1 MIWRTGRQIMSQI
14 AQNLSA
20 DNIDQMIERHTD
32 SIRALAVPI
41 AQLTGLSLSS
51 SLKRTPARIGPYPRL
66 SLFEAAHRIMSDL
79 VMLHGVKWLLKSRL
93 FPFEAYRVER
103 GRRGRGSF
111 DVVATNDSGARL
123 VGGALNVSRSFFQRR
138 KRAMLDELAQ
148 ERRDA
153 DFRVLMV
160 NHDALGRDGI
170 RALPTHQ
177 WLLAIDVQDGAATAI
192 RG

>member
-1 MIWRTGRQIMSQI
+1 MSQI
-14 AQNLSA
+14 AQSLSA

-41 AQLTGLSLSS
+41 AQLAGLSLGS

-79 VMLHGVKWLLKSRL
+79 VMLHGVKWLLKSGL
-93 FPFEAYRVER
+93 FPFDAYRVER
-103 GRRGRGSF
+103 DRRGGL
-111 DVVATNDSGARL
+111 DVLANNESGAHL
-123 VGGALNVSRSFFQRR
+123 VGGALNVSRSSFQKR
-138 KRAMLDELAQ
+138 KRAVLDTLGDK
-148 ERRDA
+148 RCDA

-160 NHDALGRDGI
+160 NHDAIGRDAI
-170 RALPTHQ
+170 RALPSRH